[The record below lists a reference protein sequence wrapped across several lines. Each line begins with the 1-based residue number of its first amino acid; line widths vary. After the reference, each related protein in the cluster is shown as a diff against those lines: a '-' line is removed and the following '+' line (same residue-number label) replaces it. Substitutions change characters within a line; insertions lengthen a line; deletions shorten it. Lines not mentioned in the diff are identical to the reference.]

1 MEEVLMIP
9 QDSFNKLSQY
19 YQGKITESAL
29 LKQAGRLAAEKEILL
44 KDRKIPDSLAVQMS
58 KPLAA

>member
-29 LKQAGRLAAEKEILL
+29 LKQAGRLAAQKEILL